1 MKENKYYIL
10 FDNHEQAI
18 KMHRDLQN
26 VGIDS
31 RIAPT
36 PRAASL
42 CCGVCLMIQG
52 DEYTKLNGYLSTHP
66 YTYREIKELKEEYIE
81 KRDAYL

>member
-42 CCGVCLMIQG
+42 QG

-66 YTYREIKELKEEYIE
+66 STYREIKELKEEYNE